1 MLAAARRWYETDRRH
16 VHYITGLL
24 PDMSNRI
31 CGSDVNRMSR
41 WLKTEEGSCSEP
53 TRTCD
58 EPDPG
63 SLIELSGGNDNSA
76 TDLAACT
83 GECDS
88 DAQCAAGLLCF
99 QRSDNETIPGC
110 KGPGGGRDWDYCYN
124 TSGLVELS
132 GGDDNSAT
140 DLAACTGECD
150 SDAQCAAGL
159 RCFQRSNGETIPG
172 CFGPGGGRNWDY
184 CYDPCIP
191 QEHASSVLTAINS
204 SDGAASPSIRDISIT
219 GPCGGA
225 LRGASISDK
234 ERGGCWRHV
243 HPETGNVYD
252 FSYWVS
258 AHEGIAREEQ
268 RYNPVAAPA
277 REGKAYMTFPDNICT
292 YSRTDMRCWSDYKRY
307 FQFVGLLDETL
318 AFSALPLPLQ
328 TAGVAPA
335 GAVGTR
341 RAEGFEA
348 CGSRRAW
355 IGVAGIGIEVAYS
368 F

>member
-1 MLAAARRWYETDRRH
+1 MRQHCSGEELGEELADHALVLAAARRWYETDRRH

-24 PDMSNRI
+24 PDMNNRI
-31 CGSDVNRMSR
+31 CGSNVDRMSR

-53 TRTCD
+53 TRTCA
-58 EPDPG
+58 EPD
-63 SLIELSGGNDNSA
+63 SLIVLGGGNDNGA
-76 TDLAACT
+76 VNLT
-83 GECDS
+83 
-88 DAQCAAGLLCF
+88 
-99 QRSDNETIPGC
+99 
-110 KGPGGGRDWDYCYN
+110 
-124 TSGLVELS
+124 
-132 GGDDNSAT
+132 
-140 DLAACTGECD
+140 ACTGECD

-355 IGVAGIGIEVAYS
+355 IGVRYWN
-368 F
+368 

>member
-31 CGSDVNRMSR
+31 CGSNVNRMSR

-53 TRTCD
+53 TRICD

-63 SLIELSGGNDNSA
+63 SLI
-76 TDLAACT
+76 
-83 GECDS
+83 
-88 DAQCAAGLLCF
+88 
-99 QRSDNETIPGC
+99 
-110 KGPGGGRDWDYCYN
+110 
-124 TSGLVELS
+124 ELS

-258 AHEGIAREEQ
+258 AHEGIARAEQ

-355 IGVAGIGIEVAYS
+355 IGVAGIGIEVAYC

>member
-24 PDMSNRI
+24 PDMNNRI
-31 CGSDVNRMSR
+31 CGSNVNRMSR

-63 SLIELSGGNDNSA
+63 SLI
-76 TDLAACT
+76 
-83 GECDS
+83 
-88 DAQCAAGLLCF
+88 
-99 QRSDNETIPGC
+99 
-110 KGPGGGRDWDYCYN
+110 
-124 TSGLVELS
+124 ELS

-219 GPCGGA
+219 GPCGSA

-258 AHEGIAREEQ
+258 AHEGIARAEQ

-292 YSRTDMRCWSDYKRY
+292 YSRTDMRCWRDYKRY

-318 AFSALPLPLQ
+318 AFSAVPLPLQ

-355 IGVAGIGIEVAYS
+355 IGVAGIGIEVAYC